1 MSETAP
7 NQSRS
12 ESGARGL
19 LVPSL
24 LALAVFALLVSLG
37 VWQLHRLAWKED
49 LIAKIDA
56 RAHGPA
62 VAIPPQSAWASL
74 RPDDYE
80 YRHVSV
86 SGRFEHDKE
95 ALVFRASGPGDGLS
109 KPGYLVMTPLQ
120 LDDGSHVLIGRG
132 FVPEESRDP
141 AMRAAGQI
149 EGEVTVTGLMRAPEP
164 RNTFTPA
171 DTPAKNQWFTRDPLA
186 IAAHFGLE
194 RSAPF
199 SIDADATL
207 LPGGLPRGGV
217 TVVTIPNDH
226 LSYALTWF
234 GLAATLVVI
243 FGLVVIR
250 RTRRP

>member
-1 MSETAP
+1 LSETTKK
-7 NQSRS
+7 QSRS
-12 ESGARGL
+12 DSGWRGL
-19 LVPSL
+19 LIPSFF
-24 LALAVFALLVSLG
+24 ALAVFALLVSLG

-62 VAIPPQSAWASL
+62 VAIPPPGAWASL

-80 YRHVSV
+80 YRHVRV
-86 SGRFEHDKE
+86 TGRFEHDKE

-109 KPGYLVMTPLQ
+109 KPGYLVVTPLR

-141 AMRAAGQI
+141 ATRAAGQI
-149 EGEVTVTGLMRAPEP
+149 AGEVTVTGLMRAPEP
-164 RNTFTPA
+164 RNAFTPA
-171 DTPAKNQWFTRDPLA
+171 DAPAKNEWFTRDPLA
-186 IAAHFGLE
+186 ISAHFGLE
-194 RSAPF
+194 RPAPF
-199 SIDADATL
+199 SIDADAAP

-234 GLAATLVVI
+234 GLAATLVVV
-243 FGLVVIR
+243 FGLVVFKRAR
-250 RTRRP
+250 RS